1 MATGVLMAIGVGIR
15 FEPRGR
21 DVGKAALIYAA
32 RLTSAMGV
40 GLAAVLIFDLTG
52 PDRTVS

>member
-1 MATGVLMAIGVGIR
+1 MAIGVGIR